1 MYYHNAFNFCFDII
15 TLRSFFSKG
24 PLPSAESV
32 CAVCDWS
39 TGEIGPSGPGAR
51 ASMWLDVS

>member
-1 MYYHNAFNFCFDII
+1 MYHNAFNFFL
-15 TLRSFFSKG
+15 TYYLKVLPKG

-39 TGEIGPSGPGAR
+39 IGELDPWPWGPG
-51 ASMWLDVS
+51 SMWLDVS

>member
-1 MYYHNAFNFCFDII
+1 MV
-15 TLRSFFSKG
+15 LSKG

-39 TGEIGPSGPGAR
+39 IGESEPRAMGPGAPFGWM
-51 ASMWLDVS
+51 SVKGYLSDPNNQ